1 MRLVSTVSFSILF
14 NGVKSEKFAPS
25 RGLRQGDPI
34 SPYLFLLAAEGLSSL
49 IKDRCESSALQGVKV
64 AESAPAISHLLFADD
79 CLLFFKANLES
90 VNHIRDVLE
99 LYCNASGQRV
109 NLDKSSI
116 FFSKGCS
123 EALRHDIK
131 DWLDVHQETLNE
143 KYLGMPIDVGRD
155 KNGKLQFLKDR
166 IWKWVQGW
174 FEKTLSAAAK
184 DVLIKSVAQAIPTYS
199 MSCFRLPRG
208 LCQEINSIL
217 RKFWWGCKAGERKAC
232 WVAWSDMT
240 KPRYMGGLGFRDI
253 ELFNLALLAR
263 QAWRVLQSPD
273 SLSARILKA
282 RYFPATEFLQ
292 ADLGSRPSQVWR
304 AILDGRDTLKQGII
318 KRIGTGEATDPWN
331 DNWLPRDGRLRPIA
345 CLAAHAPSR
354 VSEFIDRTSAT
365 WNCEK
370 LKECFLPM
378 DVEAILNLPLSTRNQ
393 QDEWAWHYDRKGV
406 FTVRSA
412 YKMLVHTKT
421 TREAWLGGS
430 AASSDTKKVEKQ

>member
-1 MRLVSTVSFSILF
+1 
-14 NGVKSEKFAPS
+14 
-25 RGLRQGDPI
+25 
-34 SPYLFLLAAEGLSSL
+34 
-49 IKDRCESSALQGVKV
+49 
-64 AESAPAISHLLFADD
+64 
-79 CLLFFKANLES
+79 
-90 VNHIRDVLE
+90 
-99 LYCNASGQRV
+99 
-109 NLDKSSI
+109 
-116 FFSKGCS
+116 
-123 EALRHDIK
+123 
-131 DWLDVHQETLNE
+131 
-143 KYLGMPIDVGRD
+143 
-155 KNGKLQFLKDR
+155 
-166 IWKWVQGW
+166 
-174 FEKTLSAAAK
+174 
-184 DVLIKSVAQAIPTYS
+184 
-199 MSCFRLPRG
+199 
-208 LCQEINSIL
+208 
-217 RKFWWGCKAGERKAC
+217 
-232 WVAWSDMT
+232 MT

-354 VSEFIDRTSAT
+354 VSEFIDRTLAT

-421 TREAWLGGS
+421 TREAWLGGQLLRLIQ
-430 AASSDTKKVEKQ
+430 KR